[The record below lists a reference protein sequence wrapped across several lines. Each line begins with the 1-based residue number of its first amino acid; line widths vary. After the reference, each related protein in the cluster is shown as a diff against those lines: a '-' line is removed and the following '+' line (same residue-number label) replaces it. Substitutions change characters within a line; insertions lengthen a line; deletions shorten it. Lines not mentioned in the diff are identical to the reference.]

1 MEVEL
6 GKVASLI
13 RSRRGTAYQRIN
25 AGAHATSGAHAYMQ
39 DPGLLPYMSDRAPDI
54 NDPAGGAT
62 HDRNAD
68 ILGKNRRNDLSVYGH
83 FGPRRR
89 GPIAK
94 KDIIYPSELARR
106 HVSGAWLFE
115 VQPAT

>member
-1 MEVEL
+1 MLTFGIAAAWPESVSL
-6 GKVASLI
+6 GVSMC
-13 RSRRGTAYQRIN
+13 R
-25 AGAHATSGAHAYMQ
+25 AGVSE
-39 DPGLLPYMSDRAPDI
+39 DPGLLPYMSDQAPDI

-106 HVSGAWLFE
+106 HVSGACLFE

>member
-1 MEVEL
+1 
-6 GKVASLI
+6 
-13 RSRRGTAYQRIN
+13 
-25 AGAHATSGAHAYMQ
+25 
-39 DPGLLPYMSDRAPDI
+39 MSDQAPDI

-68 ILGKNRRNDLSVYGH
+68 ILGKNRSNDLSVYGH

-94 KDIIYPSELARR
+94 KDIIYPSELASR
-106 HVSGAWLFE
+106 HVSGARLFE
-115 VQPAT
+115 VQPATSRPPLARIVATIDDTDPRAKFIDAYGAIR

>member
-1 MEVEL
+1 
-6 GKVASLI
+6 
-13 RSRRGTAYQRIN
+13 
-25 AGAHATSGAHAYMQ
+25 
-39 DPGLLPYMSDRAPDI
+39 MSDQAPDI

-62 HDRNAD
+62 HDQNAD

-83 FGPRRR
+83 FGPSRR

-106 HVSGAWLFE
+106 HVTGACLFE
-115 VQPAT
+115 VQPATSRPPLARIVATIDDIGPRARFIDVYSVIQ

>member
-1 MEVEL
+1 MGDEKEWQRL
-6 GKVASLI
+6 PCEKGWTGSRTGKHK
-13 RSRRGTAYQRIN
+13 T
-25 AGAHATSGAHAYMQ
+25 Q

-68 ILGKNRRNDLSVYGH
+68 ILGKNRRNDLSLYGH

-106 HVSGAWLFE
+106 HVSGACVFE
-115 VQPAT
+115 V